1 MNNFEDP
8 YEADTVALF
17 AAEITT
23 LRMRLARTLWA
34 CRRIY
39 QIPIR
44 ELQIME
50 MIPELKETFEATDAA
65 FSVYF
70 QELADMGY
78 ANEPVAELVARM
90 VRRRNKE

>member
-1 MNNFEDP
+1 MDDI
-8 YEADTVALF
+8 DTVSLF
-17 AAEITT
+17 AAEIAT

-34 CRRIY
+34 CRQIY
-39 QIPIR
+39 QIPIK

-50 MIPELKETFEATDAA
+50 MIPELGETFEATDAA

-78 ANEPVAELVARM
+78 ANAPASEIVARM
-90 VRRRNKE
+90 VRRRNRE